1 MILYIGF
8 FLNHKLQ
15 KCFWKSQIAKCFENK
30 KLQKISLSDGRTYIP
45 ENKYFIFYCKNITT
59 ITILKNSRSIFIPS
73 HQLILT

>member
-15 KCFWKSQIAKCFENK
+15 SVFEKHKLQNVFENK

-45 ENKYFIFYCKNITT
+45 ENKYFIFYCKKITT
-59 ITILKNSRSIFIPS
+59 ITILKNSRSIFILP
-73 HQLILT
+73 IT